1 MHSSS
6 FLTQASSLL
15 KDHWG
20 HSEFRPDQT
29 GPILSLCAGKD
40 TLAIMSTGAGKSIC
54 FQVPGLIRGGVCL
67 VISPLIALMRDQVA
81 SLKSKGIAAD
91 FISSDSNS
99 GDIDRISNNAV
110 FGGLKFLYVAP
121 ERLKSPVF
129 LARIERMDVRTI
141 AVDEAHC
148 ISQWGHDFR
157 PAYREILAIRP
168 VCPKAVWGA
177 FTATATVDVSR
188 DISEQL
194 SLNSA
199 ALFRTPIR
207 RSNLMFAVYNLGDSE
222 RMLLECARRMRGT
235 GLVYS
240 GTRQASIQLSE
251 RLVHVG
257 VKAEAYHAGL
267 PSGERQNRQKRWM
280 EGKTQVLTCTSAFGM
295 GIDKADVRWVFHAN
309 IPSDMES
316 YVQEAGR
323 AGRDGLPST
332 CAIFPSSEAI
342 RNAKKSLELQFPPLD
357 FIQAVY
363 QGLANQGFVAIG
375 DCPTENTPFHLGQWC
390 TQQKASQRLTE
401 SSLRILQ
408 KEGLIAWQKN
418 TPSDDVRLTINTAL
432 QRGLNTI
439 DTTVPSSILG
449 QWLVRHVK
457 ESLQES
463 RWPLALIMRSTSLS
477 ESEIRSALH
486 QFDQWGWIE
495 LVKPSFIASISW
507 KTARIRAESL
517 TIAKELLEN
526 RKRVSQV
533 KWKTMEQYLTPQ
545 DCRAATIERYF
556 GEEDVVPCGM
566 CDDCRASAASFL
578 QGVVELIPEKGLR
591 ISEWLWH
598 YPLIDHNLKM
608 KELTLLREA
617 GEILLKGDH
626 VFPAKSD

>member
-6 FLTQASSLL
+6 FLTKASSLL

-20 HSEFRPDQT
+20 HSEFRPDQIA
-29 GPILSLCAGKD
+29 PILSLCEGRD

-67 VISPLIALMRDQVA
+67 VISPLIALMRDQVV
-81 SLKSKGIAAD
+81 SLKAKGIAAD
-91 FISSDSNS
+91 FISSDSDS
-99 GDIDRISNNAV
+99 RDIDRISNNAI

-129 LARIERMDVRTI
+129 LARIERIDVRTI

-157 PAYREILAIRP
+157 PAYREILAMRP
-168 VCPKAVWGA
+168 LCPKAVWGA
-177 FTATATVDVSR
+177 FTATATIDVSL

-194 SLNSA
+194 AMNPP

-207 RSNLMFAVYNLGDSE
+207 RDNLMFAVYTIGDSE

-240 GTRQASIQLSE
+240 GTRQASIEISK

-257 VKAEAYHAGL
+257 VEAEAYHAGL
-267 PSGERQNRQKRWM
+267 SSGERQNRQKRWM

-316 YVQEAGR
+316 YLQEAGR

-332 CAIFPSSEAI
+332 CAIFPSSSGIE
-342 RNAKKSLELQFPPLD
+342 NAKKSLEQQYPSLQ

-375 DCPTENTPFHLGQWC
+375 DCPSESNPFNLGQWS
-390 TQQKASQRLTE
+390 TQQNTSQRLTE

-408 KEGLIAWQKN
+408 KEGVIAWHEN
-418 TPSDDVRLTINTAL
+418 TTSDDVRVKANKAL
-432 QRGLNTI
+432 QHGLNERNS
-439 DTTVPSSILG
+439 PSPSYTLG
-449 QWLVRHVK
+449 QWLLRHAK
-457 ESLQES
+457 KSEEEYRFPITL
-463 RWPLALIMRSTSLS
+463 LMRSTALS
-477 ESEIRSALH
+477 ESQIGSALH

-495 LVKPSFIASISW
+495 LVKPSLTASISW
-507 KTARIRAESL
+507 KTARVRSESL
-517 TIAKELLEN
+517 TISKELLET
-526 RKRVSQV
+526 RKLVALG
-533 KWKTMEQYLTPQ
+533 KWKSMESYLAPQ
-545 DCRAATIERYF
+545 TCRSTAIEHYF
-556 GEEDVVPCGM
+556 GQEHTTPCGT
-566 CDDCRASAASFL
+566 CDDCRVASQPL
-578 QGVVELIPEKGLR
+578 LPRKIDVVPENGLR

-598 YPLIDHNLKM
+598 FPLIEHNRKM
-608 KELTLLREA
+608 KELTVLRDA
-617 GEILLKGDH
+617 GKIVLQGDQM
-626 VFPAKSD
+626 FTTKSD

>member
-1 MHSSS
+1 MHSSP
-6 FLTQASSLL
+6 FLKQANYLL
-15 KDHWG
+15 KEHWG

-29 GPILSLCAGKD
+29 APILSLCEGHD

-54 FQVPGLIRGGVCL
+54 FQIPGLIRGGVCL

-91 FISSDSNS
+91 FISSDSS
-99 GDIDRISNNAV
+99 SSDIDRISNNAV

-141 AVDEAHC
+141 AIDEAHC

-157 PAYREILAIRP
+157 PAYREIVAIRP
-168 VCPKAVWGA
+168 LCPLAVWGA
-177 FTATATVDVSR
+177 FTATATVDVSL
-188 DISEQL
+188 DITEQL

-199 ALFRTPIR
+199 ALFKTPIR
-207 RSNLMFAVYNLGDSE
+207 RDNLMFAVYNLGDSE

-240 GTRQASIQLSE
+240 GTRKAAIQLSE

-257 VKAEAYHAGL
+257 VESEAYHAGL
-267 PSGERQNRQKRWM
+267 SSGERQNRQKRWM
-280 EGKTQVLTCTSAFGM
+280 DGKTQVLTCTSAFGM

-332 CAIFPSSEAI
+332 CAIFPSLQAI
-342 RNAKKSLELQFPPLD
+342 ENAKKSLELQFPPLD
-357 FIQAVY
+357 FIQTVY

-375 DCPTENTPFHLGQWC
+375 DCPPETTPFNLGQWSS
-390 TQQKASQRLTE
+390 QHKASQRLTE

-408 KEGLIAWQKN
+408 KEGLITWQKN
-418 TPSDDVRLTINTAL
+418 TPSDDVRLTINTSL
-432 QRGLNTI
+432 HRGVNPV
-439 DTTVPSSILG
+439 DNSSPASILG
-449 QWLVRHVK
+449 QWLVRHTK
-457 ESLQES
+457 ETLQES
-463 RWPLALIMRSTSLS
+463 RLPLALIMRNTSLS
-477 ESEIRSALH
+477 ESEIWSSLQ

-495 LVKPSFIASISW
+495 LVKPSFTVSISW
-507 KTARIRAESL
+507 KTARIRSESL
-517 TIAKELLEN
+517 TISKELLKN
-526 RKRVSQV
+526 RKQVSQV
-533 KWKTMEQYLTPQ
+533 KWKAMETYLTPQ
-545 DCRAATIERYF
+545 DCRAVTIEHYF
-556 GEEDVVPCGM
+556 GQEDAVSCGT
-566 CDDCRASAASFL
+566 CDDCRASVPSSL
-578 QGVVELIPEKGLR
+578 EGVVEVIPEEGLR

-598 YPLIDHNLKM
+598 YPLIDHNLKI
-608 KELTLLREA
+608 KELNLLQDA
-617 GEILLKGDH
+617 GKILLKGDQI
-626 VFPAKSD
+626 FKAKPD

>member
-29 GPILSLCAGKD
+29 GPILSLCAGND

-168 VCPKAVWGA
+168 LCLKAVWGA

-194 SLNSA
+194 SLNST

-235 GLVYS
+235 GLIYS

-257 VKAEAYHAGL
+257 VEAEAYHAGL

-342 RNAKKSLELQFPPLD
+342 QNAKKSLELQFPPLD

-363 QGLANQGFVAIG
+363 QGLANQGFVALG
-375 DCPTENTPFHLGQWC
+375 DCPTAITPFNLSQWS
-390 TQQKASQRLTE
+390 TQHKASQRLTE

-418 TPSDDVRLTINTAL
+418 THSDDVRLKINTAL
-432 QRGLNTI
+432 QQGLNTI
-439 DTTVPSSILG
+439 DLTSPSSILG

-457 ESLQES
+457 ESRQES
-463 RWPLALIMRSTSLS
+463 RWPLSLIMRSTSLS

-495 LVKPSFIASISW
+495 LVKPSFTASISW

-526 RKRVSQV
+526 RKQVCQV
-533 KWKTMEQYLTPQ
+533 KWKTMEKYLTPQ
-545 DCRAATIERYF
+545 ECRAATIERYF
-556 GEEDVVPCGM
+556 GQEDAVPCGT
-566 CDDCRASAASFL
+566 CDDCRASAASLL
-578 QGVVELIPEKGLR
+578 QGFVELMPAKGLR

-598 YPLIDHNLKM
+598 YPLIEHNLKM
-608 KELTLLREA
+608 KELTLLRDA
-617 GEILLKGDH
+617 GEILLKGDQI
-626 VFPAKSD
+626 FAAKSD